1 MSVLLLTTGTSDEHQ
16 VLTMFLYIYI
26 YITMKCLA
34 FHVKF
39 KGVHGV

>member
-16 VLTMFLYIYI
+16 VLTMFFI

-39 KGVHGV
+39 KGVHGA

>member
-16 VLTMFLYIYI
+16 VLTMFFIYI

-39 KGVHGV
+39 KGVHGA